1 MKDRTPAAWI
11 KGRKDPDS
19 VKAKL
24 ESAKDV
30 LEILDQIILD
40 KKLTASSGCKPDF
53 IDAGWPYRA
62 ADLNGYLRA
71 LEEIQKLIP
80 KS

>member
-1 MKDRTPAAWI
+1 MEDRTPVAWI
-11 KGRKDPDS
+11 KGRDPDK
-19 VKAKL
+19 VKAQLK
-24 ESAKDV
+24 SASDV

-40 KKLTASSGCKPDF
+40 KKLTASSGLKPDF
-53 IDAGWPYRA
+53 IDAGWPYKA

>member
-1 MKDRTPAAWI
+1 MDDRIPVAWI
-11 KGRKDPDS
+11 RGSRDPEK
-19 VKAKL
+19 VKAQLK
-24 ESAKDV
+24 SAEDV
-30 LEILDQIILD
+30 LEILDEIIQK
-40 KKLTASSGCKPDF
+40 KKLEASGGCKPDF

-71 LEEIQKLIP
+71 LNELQNLIP